1 MCSLEPPETKPI
13 RTKAIRQAKREFCSI
28 PHASREHYLPPCQ
41 EVLNKFP
48 ANSPDGST
56 WFQRFLQSNPVGQA
70 IWASSTS
77 WPQALGDSWLL
88 VTYYRSDFPKCLCNM
103 IHLKKNKYI
112 KHFKHMQTK
121 SANGYK
127 WAHWCAYT
135 CQIIAK
141 WVGHKLLVDLVC
153 HSNIIESIL
162 SLAVCLIVCT
172 VVDLGQYKWPQLKL
186 ISSWIP
192 HRSLANPLQ
201 GPCSGFRVNF
211 FAVLSIQGK
220 YRQV

>member
-1 MCSLEPPETKPI
+1 MVPAISPEQSS
-13 RTKAIRQAKREFCSI
+13 RAGHLSI
-28 PHASREHYLPPCQ
+28 FY
-41 EVLNKFP
+41 
-48 ANSPDGST
+48 
-56 WFQRFLQSNPVGQA
+56 FLT
-70 IWASSTS
+70 SSS
-77 WPQALGDSWLL
+77 GDSWLL

-112 KHFKHMQTK
+112 KHVKHMQTK

-220 YRQV
+220 YRQVQYS